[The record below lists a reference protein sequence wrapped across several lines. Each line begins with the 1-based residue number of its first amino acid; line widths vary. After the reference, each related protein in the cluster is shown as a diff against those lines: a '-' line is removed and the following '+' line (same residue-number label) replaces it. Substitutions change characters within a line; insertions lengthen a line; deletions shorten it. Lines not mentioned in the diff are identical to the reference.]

1 MRPVT
6 AATILTI
13 AASSLTVTTAS
24 LAASFDCDRKDLAA
38 DERAICDNRA
48 LNDLDVKMATSFEL
62 IAGLLAMGNRGEL
75 QDQQSA
81 WLKKRQACEGDTLC
95 LRNAYDE
102 RMKQLEDTYNNLGRP
117 L

>member
-6 AATILTI
+6 AAMILSL
-13 AASSLTVTTAS
+13 AASSFSFGTPTA
-24 LAASFDCDRKDLAA
+24 AASFDCERMDLAA

-81 WLKKRQACEGDTLC
+81 WLKKRQACEGDTDC

-102 RMKQLEDTYNNLGRP
+102 RMKQLEDTYNNLERP

>member
-1 MRPVT
+1 MRPVI
-6 AATILTI
+6 AAMILTF
-13 AASSLTVTTAS
+13 AASSIPAGAPAV
-24 LAASFDCDRKDLAA
+24 AASFDCDRKDLAA
-38 DERAICDNRA
+38 DEQAICDNRA

-81 WLKKRQACEGDTLC
+81 WLKKRQACEGDTTC

-102 RMKQLEDTYNNLGRP
+102 RMKQLENTYNNLDRP